1 MQPIQPGKS
10 KKAWAAPR
18 LITHG
23 TVEKITQK
31 SFGWNDGYISSIN
44 VDIGPVQG
52 TITGPIAGGKPKK
65 DPIAKVGD
73 FSFTPRTSSFS

>member
-1 MQPIQPGKS
+1 MQPIQPSKS

-52 TITGPIAGGKPKK
+52 TITGPNDGGTRKQDPKAKP
-65 DPIAKVGD
+65 GD
-73 FSFTPRTSSFS
+73 FTFTPRFS